1 MVLITRRRK
10 VGTICG
16 HEIYSIGKSKMIALP
31 SVIVWPNVAYSR
43 DENRSFVF
51 STCKYYVLPTVTPSI
66 VPSDIK
72 TTGFS
77 FLRTSCG
84 FIVRLNSNPFFVC
97 IFEFFLL
104 LSGVMMQLFCR

>member
-16 HEIYSIGKSKMIALP
+16 HEIYSIGKSEMIAVP

-43 DENRSFVF
+43 DENRCFVF
-51 STCKYYVLPTVTPSI
+51 STCKYYVLPTVIPTI

-72 TTGFS
+72 TTGFA
-77 FLRTSCG
+77 FLCTSCG
-84 FIVRLNSNPFFVC
+84 FIIHLSSNPFFVC

-104 LSGVMMQLFCR
+104 LSWVEMQLFCR